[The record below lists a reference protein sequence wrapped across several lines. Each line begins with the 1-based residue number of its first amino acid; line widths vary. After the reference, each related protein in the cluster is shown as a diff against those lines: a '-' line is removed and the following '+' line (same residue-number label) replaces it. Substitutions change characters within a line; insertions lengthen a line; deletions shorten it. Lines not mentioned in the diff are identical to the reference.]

1 MQEYF
6 AVEPEVA
13 GGLGE
18 HTNINRST
26 VPAEVTKLHYVFEG
40 WQGDALVEST
50 PCFLVTE
57 ELAAAIRQEALNG
70 VSFDEVE
77 VSTSLEFEELH
88 PGLQLPNFLWLRIH
102 GEPAKHDISL
112 SSLTLVASARALAVL
127 ERHGLAHGTV
137 VPFA

>member
-1 MQEYF
+1 VQEYF

-18 HTNINRST
+18 HTSINRST
-26 VPAEVTKLHYVFEG
+26 VPVEATKLHYVFEG
-40 WQGDALVEST
+40 WQGDALLEST

-57 ELAAAIRQEALNG
+57 ELAAAIRQEALSG

-77 VSTSLEFEELH
+77 VSTSPEFNELH
-88 PGLQLPNFLWLRIH
+88 PGLRLPNFLWLKIE
-102 GEPAKHDISL
+102 GEPAKHDFSL
-112 SSLTLVASARALAVL
+112 SKLALVASARALVVL
-127 ERHGLAHGTV
+127 ERHGLAHATV